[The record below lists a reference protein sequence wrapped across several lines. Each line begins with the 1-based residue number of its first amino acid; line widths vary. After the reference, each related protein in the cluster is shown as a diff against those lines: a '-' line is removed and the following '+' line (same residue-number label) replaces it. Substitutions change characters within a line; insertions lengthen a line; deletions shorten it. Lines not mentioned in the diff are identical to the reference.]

1 MSLGGAVMRNVTR
14 NSGEPKTIK
23 MFFNIFWP
31 IKKIFIAILRQ
42 LHGWPKSF
50 CFSNTWNSLGKLVS
64 KAKSTI
70 EIIYFSFENNNYL
83 FVNRKNMCYMLL

>member
-31 IKKIFIAILRQ
+31 IKEIFIAILTV
-42 LHGWPKSF
+42 
-50 CFSNTWNSLGKLVS
+50 TWL
-64 KAKSTI
+64 AK
-70 EIIYFSFENNNYL
+70 IIL
-83 FVNRKNMCYMLL
+83 FLKYME